1 MPTLTGNFWDDT
13 IIAGEENTTPFYIY
27 GYEGND
33 YLSGGNG
40 SDLIDGGTGADEMF
54 GWLGNDTYV
63 VDNVGDTI
71 IEADL
76 HYGSDPY
83 DEEALAHYSGRDTV
97 YASIS
102 FTLPDARD
110 LEIFGNFV
118 INGVENLSLMSTAGA
133 INGTG
138 NELGNV
144 IHGNGSA
151 NTLTGLDGHDLIIG
165 HGGNDTLRGGNHND
179 ELYGSED
186 NDTLEGGAGDDTL
199 DGGSGTDTMRGG
211 SGGDFY
217 YVNATGD
224 TVTENANEGTDTVFS
239 TITFTL
245 GANVEDLGM
254 LGGAVDGT
262 GNALDNTITG
272 NDNDN
277 ELRGLDGED
286 LLKGGGGADVL
297 RGGNQNDEM
306 YGQGGE
312 DELRGDGGDD
322 EMYGGT
328 SNDTYWVNSAGD
340 EVIEDANEGTD
351 TVNVS
356 SLDDYTLTA
365 NVENLTLVTGT
376 NGTGNGL
383 QNRII
388 GNLIGNILDGAGG
401 ADTLEGRQG
410 DDTYIVDN
418 ANDVVL
424 ESTAEDD
431 GDRVLSSVSYTLA
444 NGVLVETLATTN
456 ETGTAA
462 INLTG
467 NAINNAIIG
476 NNGSNILSGRGG
488 SDGLDGRGGTDTA
501 SYENNLWRVVAFLGV
516 NGAPGLAYEFQLV
529 NGQEV
534 MVSVDTLLNIENLR
548 GTGFND
554 TLIGNEAVNE
564 LRGLGGSDVYVV
576 QNAGDT
582 IVENGGQG
590 NDEVR
595 ASVSYTLTA
604 GADAETL
611 RTTDDNGTAAI
622 NLTGNA
628 NNNVV
633 IGNNGDNTLSG
644 GGGNS
649 DQLEGRGGS
658 DIYIVTTANVSIVE
672 AGGQGNDAVLSSVT
686 YTLTA
691 GADVELLATTNDAG
705 TAAINLTGNANGNE
719 VRGNNGNN
727 VLAGG
732 NGRDTLTGLGGQDSF
747 LFNTALDAANN
758 VDQITDFNVAADTIL
773 LEQDIFSSSLGL
785 GNISAGEFV
794 IGTAALDANDRI
806 IYNNANGAL
815 FYDSD
820 GAGGAAA
827 IQFATLGTGL
837 ALTNVDFLVV

>member
-63 VDNVGDTI
+63 VDNVGDLI

-76 HYGSDPY
+76 HYGAAPY
-83 DEEALAHYSGRDTV
+83 NEAALAYYSNRDTV

-102 FTLPDARD
+102 FTLPDALD
-110 LEIFGNFV
+110 VEFFGNFV
-118 INGVENLSLMSTAGA
+118 INGVENLSLLAGAGA

-138 NELGNV
+138 NEIGNV
-144 IHGNGSA
+144 IHGNDSA
-151 NTLTGLDGHDLIIG
+151 NTLSGLDGHDLIIG

-211 SGGDFY
+211 SGHDFY

-224 TVTENANEGTDTVFS
+224 TVTENANEGFDTVFS
-239 TITFTL
+239 TITYTL
-245 GANVEDLGM
+245 SANVEDLGM
-254 LGGAVDGT
+254 LAGAVDAT
-262 GNALDNTITG
+262 GNELRNTMTG

-277 ELRGLDGED
+277 EIRGLDGED

-297 RGGNQNDEM
+297 RGGNQNDEL

-340 EVIEDANEGTD
+340 EVIEVSNEGTD

-365 NVENLTLVTGT
+365 NVENLTLLTGV

-410 DDTYIVDN
+410 NDTYIVDN

-431 GDRVLSSVSYTLA
+431 NDTVLASVSYTLGT
-444 NGVLVETLATTN
+444 GVLVETLATVNAAAT
-456 ETGTAA
+456 TA

-467 NAINNAIIG
+467 NNINNAIIG
-476 NNGSNILSGRGG
+476 NNGGNILNGRGG

-554 TLIGNEAVNE
+554 TLIGNEQVNE

-576 QNAGDT
+576 QNAGDV
-582 IVENGGQG
+582 IVEAGGQG
-590 NDEVR
+590 TDEVR

-604 GADAETL
+604 GADVETL
-611 RTTDDNGTAAI
+611 RTTDDTGTAAI

-628 NNNVV
+628 NNNIV

-658 DIYIVTTANVSIVE
+658 DTYVVTSANVSIVE
-672 AGGQGNDAVLSSVT
+672 AGGQGNDTVLSSVT